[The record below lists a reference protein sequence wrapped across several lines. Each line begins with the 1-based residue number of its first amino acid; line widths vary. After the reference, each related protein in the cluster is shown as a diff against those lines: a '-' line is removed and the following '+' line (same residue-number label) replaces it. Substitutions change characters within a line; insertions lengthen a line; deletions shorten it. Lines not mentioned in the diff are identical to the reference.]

1 MKSKSKFQMQKRLIA
16 LLGYA
21 LFWLAFF
28 FMARLFFILFQYHS
42 SFQNSFI
49 DLSGTFLHGIKLDI
63 STTGYYLLIPVLL
76 SIPAVYFNGPWYR
89 IVIRWYTY
97 ILLVFSAAII
107 VSDANLYSYWGFR
120 MDYTPVFYLKTPGEA
135 MASVSTLKLIMF
147 FITICLIAS
156 LCIYLYNKL
165 IDRLFGNLGR
175 VRLILP
181 AVLLFLLLLGSLIIP
196 IRGGFG
202 LAPINAGSVYFSKKM
217 FLNHAAINAVWN
229 VGTSAFTQKPVK
241 NPYEFGDLAEAKKTV
256 DFLTQ
261 KNSSPQKVLNISRP
275 DIIIIVL
282 ESFSGY
288 LIGPLGGDS
297 LVTPNIN
304 RYAKEGILF
313 SEFYASG
320 TRTDKAMPAI
330 LDGYPAQPA
339 QSIIKEPKKSQS
351 LPSLVKILN
360 ENGYHSS
367 FWYGGEINFANFNS
381 FVIGSGFQS
390 IITKDNFEPVNYNSK
405 WGVHDHILFQTLK
418 DSMKSVKEPF
428 LKVVLT
434 LSSHEPFDVPM
445 EKVFTGND
453 DMSKYKNSVYYTDR
467 TLGSFL
473 DWAKQ
478 TEWWKNT
485 LIIMVADHAARILSD
500 MPNYKQNVFRIPM
513 LWVGGALDKQNIRI
527 RKVGSQVDI
536 PETLLNQL
544 GIKGT
549 FPFAKDLLADSSKSF
564 AFYTYNEGFGFI
576 TDSSA
581 ASFDLKSRM
590 SVLSEGKNPEVAEN
604 KGKAFL
610 QVLFNDYL
618 KR

>member
-1 MKSKSKFQMQKRLIA
+1 MQKRLIA
-16 LLGYA
+16 ISCYA
-21 LFWLAFF
+21 LFWLSFF
-28 FMARLFFILFQYHS
+28 FLSRLFFIFVQYHS
-42 SFQNSFI
+42 SFQNSIGGLLGAFWN
-49 DLSGTFLHGIKLDI
+49 GAKLDI
-63 STTGYYLLIPVLL
+63 STTGYYLLLPLMGIIP
-76 SIPAVYFNGPWYR
+76 G
-89 IVIRWYTY
+89 VILTGNWFRLFVRWYTY
-97 ILLVFSAAII
+97 FMIVFSSLII

-120 MDYTPVFYLKTPGEA
+120 MDYTPMLYLKTPREA
-135 MASVSTLKLIMF
+135 FASVSTFKIIQLLCSIMIMSACYI
-147 FITICLIAS
+147 FI
-156 LCIYLYNKL
+156 YKKF
-165 IDRLFGNLGR
+165 IDRLFLGFKKIR
-175 VRLILP
+175 YQIAGL
-181 AVLLFLLLLGSLIIP
+181 LLFIVLWGALIIP

-202 LAPINAGSVYFSKKM
+202 LAPINAGTVYFSNKM

-229 VGTSAFTQKPVK
+229 VGTSALTQKPVK
-241 NPYEFGDLAEAKKTV
+241 NPYEFGDLSVATSIVDTLTLKKGI
-256 DFLTQ
+256 
-261 KNSSPQKVLNISRP
+261 PEKVLNNNRP
-275 DIIIIVL
+275 DIILIVL

-297 LVTPNIN
+297 LVTPNFN
-304 RYAKEGILF
+304 RYAREGILF
-313 SEFYASG
+313 SNFYASG

-381 FVIGSGFQS
+381 FVIGSGFNE
-390 IITKDNFEPVNYNSK
+390 IITKNNFDPANYNSK
-405 WGVHDHILFQTLK
+405 WGVHDHILFQAIK
-418 DSMKSVKEPF
+418 DSMQSIQEPF
-428 LKVVLT
+428 LKVILT

-445 EKVFTGND
+445 KAVFTGSD
-453 DMSKYKNSVYYTDR
+453 EMSKYKSSVYYADK

-473 DWAKQ
+473 DWAKG

-485 LIIMVADHAARILSD
+485 LVVMVADHAARIYSD

-513 LWVGGALDKQNIRI
+513 LWIGGAISKKGLRI
-527 RKVGSQVDI
+527 EKLGSQVDI
-536 PETLLNQL
+536 PTTLLNQM
-544 GIKGT
+544 GISAS
-549 FPFAKDLLADSSKSF
+549 FPFAKDLLSDQSKSF

-581 ASFDLKSRM
+581 VGFDLKSKM
-590 SVLSEGKNPEVAEN
+590 TVLTEGKDTEAAEK
-604 KGKAFL
+604 KGKAYL